1 MFVFFILINYALS
14 GFQKCL
20 EKIIKN
26 VVNSRRPAIIVSA
39 RTMVLKLEYMPKF
52 CVGPTSARPG
62 PTLLKH
68 DKLAVKLVTK
78 LCPSTDMT
86 SVEAKSVNMKNAIN
100 III

>member
-1 MFVFFILINYALS
+1 MFVIFILINYALS

-39 RTMVLKLEYMPKF
+39 RTMVLKLEYIAKF
-52 CVGPTSARPG
+52 CVGPTSASPG

-68 DKLAVKLVTK
+68 DKLAVKLVMK
-78 LCPSTDMT
+78 LYPSTDMA